1 MFSFPRIPLQ
11 ILFLDS
17 LKGKREQLYLDSN
30 GQHQYYKELD
40 FIRKVQL
47 FCANKKDSYIKA
59 GNGNYNPIKLNNY
72 LNKIT
77 LDNFGYSLIL
87 EDVRLIYG
95 N

>member
-1 MFSFPRIPLQ
+1 MFYFPKIPMH

-17 LKGKREQLYLDSN
+17 LKGKREQLYLDCN
-30 GQHQYYKELD
+30 GGHQYYKELE

-59 GNGNYNPIKLNNY
+59 YNGNYSPVKLNNY

-77 LDNFGYSLIL
+77 LNTFGYSLIL
-87 EDVRLIYG
+87 EDIRLIYG
-95 N
+95 E